1 MLSDKIQ
8 VKHFMQRLQLADKS
22 LALFG
27 KKQDPEALH
36 KLRVEVKKMKA
47 MLLLQSGSSA
57 VDKLAGEFVEIRNVF
72 KKAGKIREAEI
83 NLKLLKAHHISD
95 KKLKR
100 SQEER
105 VKKKGEK
112 FSRKTGD
119 YRKRMEKSATM
130 FLRKFK
136 AIPLQKIQ
144 RLFSSELRQLSGLTQ
159 VRMGTVKLHNF
170 RKKLK
175 NLIYS
180 NAILPAA
187 AAKKMKLNVVYLK
200 KLEDTIGSWHDVI
213 QTITL
218 LKENGYPEKEIPG
231 QLLAEKLRRRK
242 KVSELFVDFQKNALV
257 R

>member
-8 VKHFMQRLQLADKS
+8 VKHFRQSLQLADKS

-57 VDKLAGEFVEIRNVF
+57 VDKFAGEFLEIRNVF

-100 SQEER
+100 SQGER
-105 VKKKGEK
+105 VEKKGEK
-112 FSRKTGD
+112 FSRKAGD
-119 YRKRMEKSATM
+119 YRKRIEKSATV
-130 FLRKFK
+130 FIPKFK
-136 AIPLQKIQ
+136 TIPLGKIQ
-144 RLFSSELRQLSGLTQ
+144 RLFNSELRQLSRLTQ
-159 VRMGTVKLHNF
+159 VRMGTVQLHNF

-180 NAILPAA
+180 NALLPEA
-187 AAKKMKLNVVYLK
+187 AAKKMKLNVVFLK

-213 QTITL
+213 QTIAL
-218 LKENGYPEKEIPG
+218 LKENGYSEKEIPG
-231 QLLAEKLRRRK
+231 QLLAERLQARK
-242 KVSELFVDFQKNALV
+242 KVSALFVNFQKNALV
-257 R
+257 